1 MKTNP
6 SELCPLCGGRN
17 VAGRTTFTAD
27 LGTGI
32 VVVRNVR
39 ATVCS
44 QCGEEWIDNETAR
57 KLEQSVSMAREKRS
71 LVEVTAA
78 S

>member
-1 MKTNP
+1 MNNL
-6 SELCPLCGGRN
+6 SDICPICGGIKTP
-17 VAGRTTFTAD
+17 GRTTFSAD
-27 LGTGI
+27 LGTGV

-39 ATVCS
+39 ATVCA
-44 QCGEEWIDNETAR
+44 QCGEEWIDHATAQQ
-57 KLEQSVSMAREKRS
+57 LEGIVNDARNKRL